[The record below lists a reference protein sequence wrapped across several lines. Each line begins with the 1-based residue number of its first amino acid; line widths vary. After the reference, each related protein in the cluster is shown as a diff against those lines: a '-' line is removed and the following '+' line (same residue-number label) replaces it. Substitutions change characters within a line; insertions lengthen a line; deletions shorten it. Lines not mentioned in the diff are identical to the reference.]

1 VSVSDSIN
9 SSAIEFDAYIDPDE
23 TFMIFTSIGRKDS
36 FGSGDLYISFKYGN
50 EWTSAKNLGEKI
62 NSAFMD
68 QCPYVTLDGKTFL
81 FTSFRDNNHYKYEN
95 EFSTQSYINQLNSPF
110 NGLGN
115 IFWVD
120 SSVLN
125 IETIGNCKISIKP
138 NINDTL

>member
-1 VSVSDSIN
+1 
-9 SSAIEFDAYIDPDE
+9 
-23 TFMIFTSIGRKDS
+23 
-36 FGSGDLYISFKYGN
+36 
-50 EWTSAKNLGEKI
+50 
-62 NSAFMD
+62 
-68 QCPYVTLDGKTFL
+68 GKTFL